1 MITEHQIQ
9 LVKTTAP
16 LLKQAGETLTRH
28 FYGIMLN
35 EYPQVRPLFNQA
47 NQASGD
53 QPRALANAVINYAIF
68 IDRLD
73 QITAVVRQIVHKHA
87 ALQILPEHY
96 PIVGACLLRAIR
108 DVLGEAIASDEVIAA
123 WAAAYQKLAD
133 ILMAAEEEIYQANQA
148 ASGGWRGARTFVV
161 SRKQHES
168 REICSFYLRPKDGR
182 PVLKHECGQYLGI
195 RLMVKG
201 QDVRRNYSISNSPD
215 GVHYRISVKREP
227 GGVVSNYLHDEIDV
241 GSELEVFA
249 PAGEF
254 VLDESSLP
262 LVFIT
267 AGVGITPSISMVEK
281 ARSAGR
287 DITFIHFARNAAVHA
302 FKDWLAEVSR
312 IAPGLRSYVC
322 YSEPE
327 AGDQAD
333 ATGVATGE
341 LLRQWAPN
349 LTDSQVYFL
358 GPKPFMKAVYVL
370 LRELRVPEE
379 KINFE
384 FFGPASAL
392 I

>member
-1 MITEHQIQ
+1 MITAQQIDI
-9 LVKTTAP
+9 VKSTAP
-16 LLKQAGETLTRH
+16 LLQQAGETLTKH

-53 QPRALANAVINYAIF
+53 QPRALANAVINYALF

-73 QITAVVRQIVHKHA
+73 QITGVVRQIVHKHV

-108 DVLGEAIASDEVIAA
+108 DVLGASVATDEVIAA

-133 ILMAAEEEIYQANQA
+133 ILIAAEEEVYQANQA
-148 ASGGWRGARTFVV
+148 APGGWRGARTFVV
-161 SRKQHES
+161 QRKEHES
-168 REICSFYLRPKDGR
+168 REICSFYLQPKDGGA
-182 PVLKHECGQYLGI
+182 VLQHQCGQYLGL
-195 RLMVKG
+195 RLLVDG

-227 GGVVSNYLHDEIDV
+227 GGVVSNYLHDKV
-241 GSELEVFA
+241 GEGAELEVFA

-254 VLDESSLP
+254 VLDDSRQP

-267 AGVGITPSISMVEK
+267 AGVGITPSISMVEQ
-281 ARSAGR
+281 ARASGR
-287 DITFIHFARNAAVHA
+287 EITFIHFARNAAVHA
-302 FKDWLAEVSR
+302 FKDWLAELTHNAR
-312 IAPGLRSYVC
+312 GLRSYIC

-333 ATGVATGE
+333 ATGFPTAG
-341 LLRQWAPN
+341 LLRRWAPQ
-349 LTDSQVYFL
+349 LTQSQVYFL
-358 GPKPFMKAVYVL
+358 GPKPFMKAVYGL
-370 LRELRVPEE
+370 LHEQCVPQEQ
-379 KINFE
+379 IHFE

>member
-1 MITEHQIQ
+1 MITEQQIQ
-9 LVKTTAP
+9 LVKATAP
-16 LLKQAGETLTRH
+16 LLKQTGETLTQH
-28 FYGIMLN
+28 FYSIMLS

-53 QPRALANAVINYAIF
+53 QPRALANAVINYAMF

-73 QITAVVRQIVHKHA
+73 QITGVVKQVIHKHA

-108 DVLGEAIASDEVIAA
+108 DVLGEGVATDEVIAA
-123 WAAAYQKLAD
+123 WAAAYQQLAD
-133 ILMAAEEEIYQANQA
+133 ILIGAEEEIYRANQTA
-148 ASGGWRGARTFVV
+148 PGGWRGGRTFVV
-161 SRKQHES
+161 QRKQHES
-168 REICSFYLRPKDGR
+168 REICSFYLHPKDGG
-182 PVLKHECGQYLGI
+182 PVLKHACGQYLGI
-195 RLMVKG
+195 RLMVNG

-215 GVHYRISVKREP
+215 GEHYRISVKREP
-227 GGVVSNYLHDEIDV
+227 GGVVSNYLHDQIEV
-241 GSELEVFA
+241 GAELEIFP

-254 VLDESSLP
+254 GLDESTLP

-281 ARSAGR
+281 AKSSGR

-302 FKDWLAEVSR
+302 FKDWLAQVSLT
-312 IAPGLRSYVC
+312 APGMRSYVC

-333 ATGVATGE
+333 ATGVATGD

-349 LTDSQVYFL
+349 LADSQVYFL
-358 GPKPFMKAVYVL
+358 GPKPFMKAVYAL